1 MYNIHTQI
9 HISIYYIDIHIYTN
23 NVLPDGFR
31 HDSGGEIRGRD
42 ACMTQR
48 RGEEEGFAHLI
59 AVSRGHIYQ
68 TESQGGGKT
77 GGLIHYNFIAKQM
90 VPNQFT

>member
-1 MYNIHTQI
+1 
-9 HISIYYIDIHIYTN
+9 
-23 NVLPDGFR
+23 
-31 HDSGGEIRGRD
+31 
-42 ACMTQR
+42 MTQR